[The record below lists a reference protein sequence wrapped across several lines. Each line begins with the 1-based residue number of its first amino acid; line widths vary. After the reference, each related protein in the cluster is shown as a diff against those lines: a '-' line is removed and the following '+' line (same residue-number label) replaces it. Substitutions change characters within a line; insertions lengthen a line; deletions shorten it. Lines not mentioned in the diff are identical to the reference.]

1 MGAVGYLAYRMR
13 HAMAGVWACVRPT
26 ASPVVPPEAI
36 DMWKLAL
43 VGVVAL
49 WVVIWLLNA
58 PAMPRRIL
66 KSYCGQWSPD
76 DRYRCVESLAH
87 NGWCRNG
94 QVSWR
99 GSAWA
104 TGASDDTCFAAE
116 PQVVTEQLTPPP
128 IKRRRLPRSLI
139 FLGVVAVMFVW
150 NYEYDTNHPP
160 PTPKQLQCEDMDAIY
175 RCTHWSE
182 K

>member
-26 ASPVVPPEAI
+26 ASPAVPPEAI

-49 WVVIWLLNA
+49 WVVIWHLNA

-66 KSYCGQWSPD
+66 KSYCDQWSPD

>member
-1 MGAVGYLAYRMR
+1 MGAVGYLAYRVR

-160 PTPKQLQCEDMDAIY
+160 PTPKQLQCDDMDAIY
-175 RCTHWSE
+175 RCTHWTQ